1 MFLTDTE
8 VDGMCEGRTQPA
20 AMVKRLRSFGL
31 IVNVKPNG
39 RPLVVRAH
47 AQAVLSGAPAAPEV
61 VGSAAAPAPRAPDR
75 AGLLLAFG
83 KKKAA

>member
-1 MFLTDTE
+1 
-8 VDGMCEGRTQPA
+8 
-20 AMVKRLRSFGL
+20 
-31 IVNVKPNG
+31 
-39 RPLVVRAH
+39 
-47 AQAVLSGAPAAPEV
+47 VLSGAPAAPEV